1 MKKITLFGS
10 VLLSLQVFGQTT
22 PSNCSFNY
30 SSSAKP
36 CPTSGTTLLDDTYPV
51 ASYVI
56 SISPQRE
63 SPTAMKVP
71 ADFVLSTLR
80 AHSFSAN
87 SPSVIIPATE
97 ESFNALRAEL
107 SQRIAASNGAIPASI
122 LDKIVPAQPSGRN
135 KNNWTWQQDYFES
148 FFNPQTGR
156 PVVRQVES
164 YSRVHQRAAQDLADS
179 GAGCGIT
186 NGPQIAE
193 IVRPDTEPLGVDD
206 PESTPDSKGNTYSF
220 DSGEM
225 GGNIEG
231 LPGGLC
237 LVGDNIGS
245 VFSNQFCGSPAN
257 VVQID
262 VSWLNVGHVDEVVKV
277 IPTNRPGVPAE
288 CNFSLMFAS
297 PKKARELLRDPAR
310 ANHPAFSGDFLRDS
324 ATPEQLREFRESRS
338 HLAGGE
344 LCRMMDFIEANRN
357 PKTNPKPG
365 KGGKKGSGS
374 QAFFLIKELLM
385 PTAHASVNGA
395 GSDEES
401 PVCAVETITNAE
413 FAAALEQPKYKEF
426 NDVVDRV
433 MEENK
438 RKIIAKILERL
449 PQCRPYLVPIEA
461 PNLFFGNLRENSD
474 GTKQLV
480 RGSAADAFMPN
491 PTNSVVA
498 NKELI
503 FSDPQNPMFRDY
515 LSSQL
520 RPLGMTSSF
529 IDTWDYSHVGNGN
542 LHCSS
547 HSIPYCA
554 PRGR

>member
-1 MKKITLFGS
+1 MKKITLFAS
-10 VLLSLQVFGQTT
+10 VLLSLEALAQT
-22 PSNCSFNY
+22 PSAACSFNY

-56 SISPQRE
+56 SVAPQRN

-80 AHSFSAN
+80 AHNFSAN
-87 SPSVIIPATE
+87 SPSVIIPSTP
-97 ESFNALRAEL
+97 ESYNALRAEL
-107 SQRIAASNGAIPASI
+107 SQRIAASNGAIPASV
-122 LDKIVPAQPSGRN
+122 LDKVVPAEPSGRSGQ
-135 KNNWTWQQDYFES
+135 NWTWQQDYFES
-148 FFNPQTGR
+148 FFDPATGR

-164 YSRVHQRAAQDLADS
+164 YSRASSTATQNLASS

-186 NGPQIAE
+186 NGPQIAS
-193 IVRPDTEPLGVDD
+193 VTRPASEPLTKDQPGT
-206 PESTPDSKGNTYSF
+206 TPDSRGNTYSF

-245 VFSNQFCGSPAN
+245 VFSSQFCGSPAN

-297 PKKARELLRDPAR
+297 PKKARELLRDPAK

-324 ATPEQLREFRESRS
+324 ATPEQLREFRESRA
-338 HLAGGE
+338 HLADGE
-344 LCRMMDFIEANRN
+344 LCRMMDYIRTIRN
-357 PKTNPKPG
+357 PQQNSPG

-374 QAFFLIKELLM
+374 QAFYFIKELLI
-385 PTAHASVNGA
+385 PTAHAGNARITPAQSSACEV
-395 GSDEES
+395 D
-401 PVCAVETITNAE
+401 TITNSE
-413 FAAALEQPKYKEF
+413 FLAALEQPKYKEF
-426 NDVVDRV
+426 NDAVDRV

-438 RKIIAKILERL
+438 RKIMAKILERL
-449 PQCRPYLVPIEA
+449 PQCRPYLVPVEA
-461 PNLFFGNLRENSD
+461 PNLFFGTLQENSD
-474 GTKQLV
+474 GTKKLV

-498 NKELI
+498 NRNII
-503 FSDPQNPMFRDY
+503 FSDPQNPLFRDY